1 MSYSEAVH
9 LYKDIFKSILDAE
22 NAENKFNGIEE
33 NENESDLNQLISN
46 RTLLMYVLFNKILVD
61 LKQKIFFMQLR
72 KNLKKNLVI
81 SLPNS
86 FHIEKD
92 ENVIHI

>member
-1 MSYSEAVH
+1 MH

-22 NAENKFNGIEE
+22 NTENKFNGIEE
-33 NENESDLNQLISN
+33 NENASELNQLISN
-46 RTLLMYVLFNKILVD
+46 RTLLMYVLFNKIFVD
-61 LKQKIFFMQLR
+61 LKQKIFFMQFR
-72 KNLKKNLVI
+72 KNLQKNLTI

-86 FHIEKD
+86 FHIGKD